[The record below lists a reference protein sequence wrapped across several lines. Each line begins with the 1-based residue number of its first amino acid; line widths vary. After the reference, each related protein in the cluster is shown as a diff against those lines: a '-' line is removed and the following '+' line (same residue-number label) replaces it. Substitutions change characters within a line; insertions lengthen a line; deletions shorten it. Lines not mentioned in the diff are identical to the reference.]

1 MKQDTAGFSSNFFNL
16 LLGAIMSVTTKTAIK
31 EEIINLETDI
41 SYLQRDLQ
49 ARYEADKIIA
59 QIQRLEAERRQLLDR
74 IGA

>member
-1 MKQDTAGFSSNFFNL
+1 
-16 LLGAIMSVTTKTAIK
+16 MSITTKTVIK

-59 QIQRLEAERRQLLDR
+59 EIQRLEAERRQLLDR
-74 IGA
+74 LAA